1 MIFKME
7 CLNCGAE
14 LNSAIQKFCEFCGN
28 ELNTKV
34 QSDNKSTTQ
43 VEKVE
48 FSRRK
53 RCC

>member
-7 CLNCGAE
+7 CSNCGAE
-14 LNSAIQKFCEFCGN
+14 FNSAIQNFCEFCGN

-34 QSDNKSTTQ
+34 QSDNKSTNQ

-48 FSRRK
+48 FSQPK

>member
-1 MIFKME
+1 MISKME
-7 CLNCGAE
+7 CSNCGAE
-14 LNSAIQKFCEFCGN
+14 LNSAIQNFCEFCGN
-28 ELNTKV
+28 ELNIEV